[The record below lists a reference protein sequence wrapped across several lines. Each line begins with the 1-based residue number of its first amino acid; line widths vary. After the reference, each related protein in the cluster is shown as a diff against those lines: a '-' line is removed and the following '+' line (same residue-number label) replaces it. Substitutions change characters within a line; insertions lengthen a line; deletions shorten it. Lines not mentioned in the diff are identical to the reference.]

1 MTPPPARRATQGRG
15 VGQAARPPVTP
26 VLATA
31 LEIIDRDGAEQ
42 LIIEAAEQRGRH
54 QTTQPRNTDQPAA
67 RR

>member
-1 MTPPPARRATQGRG
+1 
-15 VGQAARPPVTP
+15 VTP
-26 VLATA
+26 VLVTA

-54 QTTQPRNTDQPAA
+54 QNHSGPQHRTDQPAA